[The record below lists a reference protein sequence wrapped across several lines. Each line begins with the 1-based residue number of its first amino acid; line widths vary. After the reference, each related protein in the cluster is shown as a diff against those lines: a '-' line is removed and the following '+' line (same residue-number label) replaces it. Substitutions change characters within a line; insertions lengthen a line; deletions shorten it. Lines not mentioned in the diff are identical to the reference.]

1 VVTAAWRTSI
11 AVLLLV
17 AQGGV
22 AIWQHERGTRY
33 FAWAPNDY
41 FVTYDL
47 HVHVGRRALTAPEVA
62 RRYRL
67 DLTGFLSPTTRSELG
82 LAQGE
87 RYVWEDPPRHLTE
100 RIERYEESYGTGH
113 PVRVKLDYQLDA
125 GKLQT
130 WRWPR

>member
-1 VVTAAWRTSI
+1 VVTATWRTTI

-47 HVHVGRRALTAPEVA
+47 HVRVGDRALTPPEVA
-62 RRYRL
+62 GRYRL
-67 DLTGFLSPTTRSELG
+67 DLTDFLSPTTRSELG
-82 LAQGE
+82 LAQDE
-87 RYVWEDPPRHLTE
+87 RYVWEDPPRHLTD